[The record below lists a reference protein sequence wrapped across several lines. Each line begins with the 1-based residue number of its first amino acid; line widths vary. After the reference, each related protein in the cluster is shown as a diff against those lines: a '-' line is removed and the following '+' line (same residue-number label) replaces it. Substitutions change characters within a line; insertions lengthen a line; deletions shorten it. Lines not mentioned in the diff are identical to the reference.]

1 MKEPIILT
9 LDAGGTNFVF
19 SAMAGGRS
27 AAGQIVLPSCADSL
41 DACIG
46 NLIEGFSRVRDSLGE
61 APVAISFAFP
71 GPADYPA
78 GIIGDLPNFP
88 SFRGGIPLGAIL
100 EDAFGIPV
108 FINNDGKLFAYGEAM
123 AGMLPEVNRRLE
135 EAGSSLHYRNL
146 IGVTLGTG
154 FGGGAVIDGRLLL
167 GDNGTGGD
175 LWCLP
180 DSVEQGCIA
189 EESVSIRAVKR
200 VYRTLSGDERDLTPY
215 DIFRI
220 AEGDADGGQE
230 AARASF
236 ARLGKAAGS
245 TLATAATLID
255 GIIVIGGGVAGAA
268 KYIIPALVDEMNSEI
283 GMLDGTR
290 MSRMQSRVY
299 NLDDPEQFAL
309 FAADDTEMIP
319 VPGTLRAV
327 PYRRSKKTGVAV
339 SRLGAPTA
347 ISTGAYMFAMNS
359 LDFNL
364 QNTKNTDIR

>member
-27 AAGQIVLPSCADSL
+27 VAEPIVLPACADSL
-41 DACIG
+41 DACTG
-46 NLIEGFSRVRDSLGE
+46 NLIAGFSRVRDSLGA
-61 APVAISFAFP
+61 APAAISFAFP

-88 SFRGGIPLGAIL
+88 SFRGGIPLGPML

-123 AGMLPEVNRRLE
+123 AGVLPEVNRRLE
-135 EAGSSLHYRNL
+135 EAGSGRRYRNL

-180 DSVEQGCIA
+180 DSIEQGCIA
-189 EESVSIRAVKR
+189 EESVSIRAVRR
-200 VYRTLSGDERDLTPY
+200 VYRTLSGDDRDLTPY

-220 AEGDADGGQE
+220 AEGESDGDAE
-230 AARASF
+230 SARASF
-236 ARLGKAAGS
+236 ARLGKAAGA

-255 GIIVIGGGVAGAA
+255 GIIAIGGGVAGAA
-268 KYIIPALVDEMNSEI
+268 KYIIPALVDEMNSDI
-283 GMLDGTR
+283 AMLDGTR
-290 MSRMQSRVY
+290 LGRMQARVY
-299 NLDDPEQFAL
+299 NLDDPEQFAI
-309 FAADDTEMIP
+309 FATDDTEMIS
-319 VPGTLRAV
+319 VPGTSRTV
-327 PYRRSKKTGVAV
+327 PYRRTKKTGVAV
-339 SRLGAPTA
+339 SRMGAPAA
-347 ISTGAYMFAMNS
+347 ISMGAYQFAINKLS
-359 LDFNL
+359 
-364 QNTKNTDIR
+364 

>member
-1 MKEPIILT
+1 MNEPIILT

-27 AAGQIVLPSCADSL
+27 VAEQIVLPACADSL
-41 DACIG
+41 DACTG
-46 NLIEGFSRVRDSLGE
+46 NLIAGFSRVRAGLDA
-61 APVAISFAFP
+61 APAAISFAFP

-88 SFRGGIPLGAIL
+88 SFRGGIPLGPML

-123 AGMLPEVNRRLE
+123 AGVLPEVNRRLE
-135 EAGSSLHYRNL
+135 EAGSERRYRNL

-154 FGGGAVIDGRLLL
+154 FGGGAVIDGSLLL

-180 DSVEQGCIA
+180 DSIEQGCIV

-200 VYRTLSGDERDLTPY
+200 VYKTLSGDDRNLTPY

-220 AEGDADGGQE
+220 AEGEADGDAE
-230 AARASF
+230 SARASF
-236 ARLGKAAGS
+236 ARLGKAAGA

-255 GIIVIGGGVAGAA
+255 GIIAIGGGVAGAA
-268 KYIIPALVDEMNSEI
+268 KYIIPALVDEMNSDI
-283 GMLDGTR
+283 AMLDGTR
-290 MSRMQSRVY
+290 LGRMQTRVY
-299 NLDDPEQFAL
+299 NLDDPEQFAI
-309 FAADDTEMIP
+309 FAADDTEMIS
-319 VPGTLRAV
+319 VPGSSRSV
-327 PYRRSKKTGVAV
+327 PYRRAKKTGVAL
-339 SRLGAPTA
+339 SRMGAPAA
-347 ISTGAYMFAMNS
+347 ISMGAYQFAINK
-359 LDFNL
+359 LRN
-364 QNTKNTDIR
+364 